1 MLPGYL
7 SSALVLILLVSA
19 PWSPVPGQAQSRP
32 PYWTK
37 AASPTVARQ
46 ELYPEVLNGKIYVVG
61 GLLSPNTGFSAHFES
76 YDPANDAWTLLRPL
90 PEARHHI
97 ALSAVKGLLY
107 GVGGFTGGFPDWR
120 AQAAMFMRGV
130 GTPHG
135 LVPVDESDRH
145 RVCLLWLA
153 DAWHLPI
160 PASLS
165 LPSRRQM
172 AAKGESGRADD
183 ANPLKHCLS
192 ATSQVEDILSCA
204 ERSQEQGTVNCPHVS
219 GAPRNK
225 LRGLVPVVLTYNP
238 ASNTWTE
245 GADLQVA
252 RAEGI
257 SAVVD
262 HKMYLIGGRVR
273 ATENARLFND
283 HIDSVRN
290 EVFDP
295 ATGRWSARA
304 DAPTPRNS
312 AGSAVI
318 DGKIY
323 VVGGRQFLKNAD
335 GTTRQVNVPT
345 LEVYDPKLDRW
356 QTRSPMPGA
365 RGGLAATALNGK
377 LYVFGGEQWV
387 PEQKVFAES
396 WVYDP
401 KTDVWAALPPLPTPR
416 HGLGA
421 SAVGDRIFVFGGGT
435 RTGGNAATAI
445 HEVLVLP
452 TDNIPDKIG

>member
-1 MLPGYL
+1 MPPRHLL
-7 SSALVLILLVSA
+7 STLIMIFSLGTLL
-19 PWSPVPGQAQSRP
+19 SPVQSQAQSQP

-37 AASPTVARQ
+37 AAPPTVARQ
-46 ELYPEVLNGKIYVVG
+46 ELYPEVLNRKIYVVG

-76 YDPANDAWTLLRPL
+76 YDPLNDAWTVLRPL

-97 ALSAVKGLLY
+97 TLSAVKGSLY

-120 AQAAMFMRGV
+120 AQ
-130 GTPHG
+130 
-135 LVPVDESDRH
+135 S
-145 RVCLLWLA
+145 
-153 DAWHLPI
+153 
-160 PASLS
+160 
-165 LPSRRQM
+165 
-172 AAKGESGRADD
+172 
-183 ANPLKHCLS
+183 
-192 ATSQVEDILSCA
+192 
-204 ERSQEQGTVNCPHVS
+204 TVFI
-219 GAPRNK
+219 
-225 LRGLVPVVLTYNP
+225 YNP
-238 ASNTWTE
+238 SSNTWTR
-245 GADLQVA
+245 GTDLPVA

-257 SAVVD
+257 SAVID
-262 HKMYLIGGRVR
+262 HKIYLVGGRVR
-273 ATENARLFND
+273 AAENARLFDD

-295 ATGRWSARA
+295 ATGRWLARA

-312 AGSAVI
+312 AASAVI

-323 VVGGRQFLKNAD
+323 VVGGRQFFKNAD
-335 GTTRQVNVPT
+335 GTTRQVNVPN

-356 QTRSPMPGA
+356 QTRSPMPQA
-365 RGGLAATALNGK
+365 RGGLAATSLGGK

-401 KTDVWAALPPLPTPR
+401 KIDVWKALPPLPTPR

-452 TDNIPDKIG
+452 RDL